1 MADGS
6 VSPDLLNGQRALVT
20 GGSKGIGAAAAEAL
34 ALAGADVAIV
44 GRDSAGLA
52 ATRDA
57 ITRAGRDCV
66 AIEAD
71 LQSIDGVRKA
81 GELALSYSP
90 RWDIL
95 VNNAGIGTFATL
107 LQLKMEELDTI
118 FAVNFKSALIL
129 AQMLVPQMIQR
140 RAGKIVN
147 ISSYGSFVG
156 TPGLG
161 AYAASKAALN
171 QLTRTMAVE
180 WGPHNIQVNAVCPT
194 IVMTDLVKRI
204 WNDPIRARDLDAKLA
219 RIPMGRFCEPR
230 EVADVVVFLAS
241 PAANFLT
248 GQSIPLEGGLL
259 VAP

>member
-6 VSPDLLNGQRALVT
+6 VSSELLKGQRALVT
-20 GGSKGIGAAAAEAL
+20 GGSKGIGAATAEAL

-52 ATRDA
+52 ATCDA
-57 ITRAGRDCV
+57 VARAGRECV

-71 LQSIDGVRKA
+71 LHSVDGARRA
-81 GELALSYSP
+81 GELALKHSP
-90 RWDIL
+90 HWDIL
-95 VNNAGIGTFATL
+95 VNNAGIAKVAPL
-107 LQLKMEELDTI
+107 LQLGAEDLEAT
-118 FAVNFKSALIL
+118 FAVNLRAALIL
-129 AQMLVPQMIQR
+129 SQLLVPQMIR
-140 RAGKIVN
+140 RSAGKIVN
-147 ISSYGSFVG
+147 VSSIGAFIG

-194 IVMTDLVKRI
+194 IVLTDMAKRI
-204 WNDPIRARDLDAKLA
+204 WDEPSRTKERQAKLA
-219 RIPMGRFCEPR
+219 RIPLGRFCEPR

-248 GQSIPLEGGLL
+248 GQSIPLEGGMLA
-259 VAP
+259 AP